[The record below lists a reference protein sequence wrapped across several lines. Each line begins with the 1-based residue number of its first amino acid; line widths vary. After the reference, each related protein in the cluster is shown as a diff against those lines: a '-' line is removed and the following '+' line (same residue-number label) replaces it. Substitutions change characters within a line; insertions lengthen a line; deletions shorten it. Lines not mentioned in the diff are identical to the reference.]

1 MYMTAFGGDV
11 YVKRAP
17 KLYER
22 GTTVDDGHFMQFISD
37 VTASYSDWVL
47 EKIGNFADNDN
58 QVKIRFNNKDNR
70 REDLMETCK
79 DFYDAMTKHSGLL

>member
-17 KLYER
+17 QLYER
-22 GTTVDDGHFMQFISD
+22 GTTADDGHFMQFISD
-37 VTASYSDWVL
+37 LTTWDSDWVL
-47 EKIGNFADNDN
+47 DQIGNLANKDN

-70 REDLMETCK
+70 REDLMKTCR
-79 DFYDAMTKHSGLL
+79 DFYDAMTKHS